1 MKQVFYTLLIILLT
15 AQVGFCA
22 YDAATGE
29 EIKGYKGT
37 LPEVTER
44 FQKFLPQ
51 SARPKFDSVDAFNKS
66 TGYKPIPRDNPAYI
80 NVIIKK
86 DKMSEFANDI
96 NYVIPIVEKVIWSI
110 KNDENEQMFAA
121 RANSLYDNAE
131 YVRRKYADKPEKY
144 YPAYNSLIA
153 VSNRT
158 KSIVSIRNEAKVYSA
173 YLPYQSEGYMYNPEY
188 INNQL
193 QYLLQEL
200 DNTLELMKEVD

>member
-1 MKQVFYTLLIILLT
+1 MKQVFYTFLIILLT

-86 DKMSEFANDI
+86 DKMSEFAICLN
-96 NYVIPIVEKVIWSI
+96 KQ
-110 KNDENEQMFAA
+110 KA
-121 RANSLYDNAE
+121 
-131 YVRRKYADKPEKY
+131 
-144 YPAYNSLIA
+144 
-153 VSNRT
+153 
-158 KSIVSIRNEAKVYSA
+158 
-173 YLPYQSEGYMYNPEY
+173 
-188 INNQL
+188 
-193 QYLLQEL
+193 
-200 DNTLELMKEVD
+200 